1 MGQWFCA
8 ACDLVSWRQRWRPR
22 GERRTQ
28 RSREERREA
37 ESREEGEKRKKMA
50 KRNRTKQHNE
60 FFRKSAVEGNKSNTQ
75 LLAIKTLESVKSLA
89 CALGPLS
96 CRNKGT
102 QDTQLDECT
111 FTHRG
116 TTRAFRLLLNQGHL
130 FCRRHVCEDNAR
142 IRRKKKN

>member
-1 MGQWFCA
+1 MN
-8 ACDLVSWRQRWRPR
+8 
-22 GERRTQ
+22 GERSAAQ
-28 RSREERREA
+28 PRREK
-37 ESREEGEKRKKMA
+37 RGRGRGGGEKMA

-60 FFRKSAVEGNKSNTQ
+60 FFRKSAVEGSKSNRQ

-89 CALGPLS
+89 CTLGPLS

-116 TTRAFRLLLNQGHL
+116 TTRAFRLLLNQ
-130 FCRRHVCEDNAR
+130 
-142 IRRKKKN
+142 